1 MRPARASSL
10 AAVLAAI
17 LLAIA
22 GCGASDDDS
31 DAAPAA
37 APRPRSR
44 PIPPPIPRLG
54 PSRPTRRW
62 SSSPTTSVSR
72 ARPRPGGS
80 HRVDPRQRGAED
92 HQLALFRLND
102 GVEPGAALAAIGAA
116 GHLEAGREYGE
127 WIAGPNGAAPAARAT
142 VITHLEPGR
151 YIVGCLI
158 PSPDGTPH
166 AMKGMLSEL
175 TVTPATSAAA
185 PNNDDALP
193 VVTLAEY
200 HIELPD
206 DFGTGSVTV
215 RNGGEEVH
223 EFVIA
228 QLACG
233 ATVQDLIAYESAP
246 RPHTPPQP
254 YTLVT
259 GTSFIDP
266 GGEGR
271 LDLDLEAGE
280 YVAICFIPAPSGEGH
295 FALGMVHPFTV
306 A

>member
-1 MRPARASSL
+1 MRPVRVSSL
-10 AAVLAAI
+10 AAVAAAI
-17 LLAIA
+17 VLTVA
-22 GCGASDDDS
+22 GCGASGDDTDTAPPAVPE
-31 DAAPAA
+31 AAAAADPAA
-37 APRPRSR
+37 AS
-44 PIPPPIPRLG
+44 G
-54 PSRPTRRW
+54 
-62 SSSPTTSVSR
+62 R
-72 ARPRPGGS
+72 ARPDAGVRRPRLQLRGPNQATAGLTELTLTNA
-80 HRVDPRQRGAED
+80 GAED
-92 HQLALFRLND
+92 HQLGLFRLND
-102 GVEPGAALAAIGAA
+102 GVEPGVALAALGAA

-127 WIAGPNGAAPAARAT
+127 WIAGPNGAAPAASAT

-166 AMKGMLSEL
+166 TMKGMLSEL
-175 TVTPATSAAA
+175 TVTPAVTETA
-185 PNNDDALP
+185 PRNDAALP

-200 HIELPD
+200 HIELPA

-215 RNGGEEVH
+215 RNAGEEVH

-228 QLACG
+228 QLADG
-233 ATVQDLIAYESAP
+233 ATVQDVIAYESAP
-246 RPHTPPQP
+246 RPRTPPQP

-280 YVAICFIPAPSGEGH
+280 YVAICFIPAPTGEAH

-306 A
+306 D